1 MRTLIA
7 VLLAASLTGRAD
19 MLALTN
25 HDRVQH
31 DRSRL
36 TLDAQLSRYAKQ
48 HSRDMAERGRLFHTP
63 DLAAMLDGRDWSL
76 GGENVGVGPSLRAIE
91 AGFMREKAHRKN
103 LLRWEWDHAAVGVF
117 HDEGLAWVTVI
128 FWAGAP

>member
-25 HDRVQH
+25 HDRVEH

-36 TLDAQLSRYAKQ
+36 ALDAQLSHYAKQ

-63 DLAAMLDGRDWSL
+63 DLIAVLEGRDWSL
-76 GGENVGVGPSLRAIE
+76 AGENVGVGPSSRAIE
-91 AGFMREKAHRKN
+91 AGFMREKGHRKN
-103 LLRWEWDHAAVGVF
+103 LLRREWDYAATGVI
-117 HDEGLAWVTVI
+117 HRDGLVWVTVI
-128 FWAGAP
+128 FWAVAA